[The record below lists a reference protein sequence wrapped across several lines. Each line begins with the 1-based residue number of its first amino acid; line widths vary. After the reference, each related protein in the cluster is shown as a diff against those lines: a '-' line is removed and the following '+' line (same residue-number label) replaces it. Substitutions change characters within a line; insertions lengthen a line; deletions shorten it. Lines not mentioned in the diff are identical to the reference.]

1 MMIDPRSVDTRSDE
15 RSEVE
20 YREAEKRLK
29 KIKSFYKNLANWAG
43 VSLFLLALDYFLSG
57 GISWSK
63 FPVFFW
69 GISLLMQVFQV
80 IRLQRMDKSW
90 EDRQMRR
97 FTGRSPQRSLS
108 GTGSEHPEDYSEE
121 LLTRKERE
129 MEDLRE
135 YHTAGKP
142 WNDKDLV

>member
-1 MMIDPRSVDTRSDE
+1 MMIEPQPSDNRSPELSDA
-15 RSEVE
+15 E

-43 VSLFLLALDYFLSG
+43 VSLFMLALDFFMTG
-57 GISWSK
+57 GITWSK
-63 FPVFFW
+63 YPVFFW
-69 GISLLMQVFQV
+69 GISILMQVFEV

-90 EDRQMRR
+90 EQRQMSRL
-97 FTGRSPQRSLS
+97 TGRPMSTSNN
-108 GTGSEHPEDYSEE
+108 ENPEDYSDE
-121 LLTRKERE
+121 LLNQKGRE

-135 YHTAGKP
+135 YRKAGKP

>member
-1 MMIDPRSVDTRSDE
+1 MMIDPQSVDTRSAE
-15 RSEVE
+15 RSDVE

-43 VSLFLLALDYFLSG
+43 VSLFMLALDYFLSG

-90 EDRQMRR
+90 EERQMRR
-97 FTGRSPQRSLS
+97 FTGRSIS
-108 GTGSEHPEDYSEE
+108 GSNSNNPEDYSDEV
-121 LLTRKERE
+121 LNRKERQ
-129 MEDLRE
+129 MDDLKE
-135 YHTAGKP
+135 YRTAGKP

>member
-1 MMIDPRSVDTRSDE
+1 MIDPQSVDTRSAE
-15 RSEVE
+15 RSDVE

-43 VSLFLLALDYFLSG
+43 VSLFMLALDYFLSG

-90 EDRQMRR
+90 EERQMRR
-97 FTGRSPQRSLS
+97 FTGRSIS
-108 GTGSEHPEDYSEE
+108 GSNSNNPEDYSDE
-121 LLTRKERE
+121 LLNRKERQ
-129 MEDLRE
+129 MDDLKE
-135 YHTAGKP
+135 YRTAGKP

>member
-1 MMIDPRSVDTRSDE
+1 MMIDQRPQGHYSTEMSDA
-15 RSEVE
+15 E

-43 VSLFLLALDYFLSG
+43 VSIFLLALDYFLSG

-69 GISLLMQVFQV
+69 GISIVMQVFEV
-80 IRLQRMDKSW
+80 IRLQRMDKAW
-90 EDRQMRR
+90 EQRQMSRL
-97 FTGRSPQRSLS
+97 TGRPVSSLNNDNQ
-108 GTGSEHPEDYSEE
+108 EDYSDE
-121 LLTRKERE
+121 LLNSKEIE

-135 YHTAGKP
+135 YRKAGKP

>member
-1 MMIDPRSVDTRSDE
+1 MMIDPQTVDTRSDE
-15 RSEVE
+15 RSEAE

-29 KIKSFYKNLANWAG
+29 KIKNFYKNLANWAG
-43 VSLFLLALDYFLSG
+43 VSLFMLALDYFLSG

-63 FPVFFW
+63 YPVFFW
-69 GISLLMQVFQV
+69 GISLVIDVFQV

-97 FTGRSPQRSLS
+97 FTGRTI
-108 GTGSEHPEDYSEE
+108 GGSNSNHPEDFSEE
-121 LLTRKERE
+121 LLNRKE

-135 YHTAGKP
+135 YRKAEKP

>member
-1 MMIDPRSVDTRSDE
+1 MIEPQPSVNRTHELSDA
-15 RSEVE
+15 E

-43 VSLFLLALDYFLSG
+43 VSIFLLALDYFMSG

-63 FPVFFW
+63 YPVFFW
-69 GISLLMQVFQV
+69 GISIVMQIFEV
-80 IRLQRMDKSW
+80 IRLQRMDKAW
-90 EDRQMRR
+90 EQRQMSRL
-97 FTGRSPQRSLS
+97 TGRPIRTSND
-108 GTGSEHPEDYSEE
+108 ENAEDFSDE
-121 LLTRKERE
+121 LLNRKDKE

-135 YHTAGKP
+135 YRKAGKP

>member
-1 MMIDPRSVDTRSDE
+1 MMIDPQSVDTRSAE
-15 RSEVE
+15 RSDVE

-43 VSLFLLALDYFLSG
+43 VSLFMLALDYFLSG

-90 EDRQMRR
+90 EERQMRR
-97 FTGRSPQRSLS
+97 FTGRSIS
-108 GTGSEHPEDYSEE
+108 GSNSNNPEDYSDE
-121 LLTRKERE
+121 LLNRKERQ
-129 MEDLRE
+129 MDDLKE
-135 YHTAGKP
+135 YRTAGKP

>member
-1 MMIDPRSVDTRSDE
+1 MIDPRSVDTRPDE
-15 RSEVE
+15 RTEAE

-43 VSLFLLALDYFLSG
+43 VSLFMLALDYFLSG

-63 FPVFFW
+63 YPVFFW
-69 GISLLMQVFQV
+69 GISLVIDVFQV

-97 FTGRSPQRSLS
+97 FTGRTISRSNS
-108 GTGSEHPEDYSEE
+108 DNPEDYSEE
-121 LLTRKERE
+121 LLNKKERQ
-129 MEDLRE
+129 MDDLKE
-135 YHTAGKP
+135 YRTAGKP

>member
-1 MMIDPRSVDTRSDE
+1 MMIDPRSVDTRPDE
-15 RSEVE
+15 RTEAE

-43 VSLFLLALDYFLSG
+43 VSLFMLALDYFLSG

-63 FPVFFW
+63 YPVFFW
-69 GISLLMQVFQV
+69 GISLVIDVFQV

-97 FTGRSPQRSLS
+97 FTGRTISRSNS
-108 GTGSEHPEDYSEE
+108 DNPEDYSEE
-121 LLTRKERE
+121 LLNRKERE
-129 MEDLRE
+129 MGDQRE
-135 YHTAGKP
+135 YSKAGKP

>member
-1 MMIDPRSVDTRSDE
+1 MMIDPRSVDTHPDE
-15 RSEVE
+15 RTEAE

-43 VSLFLLALDYFLSG
+43 VSLFMLALDYFLSG

-63 FPVFFW
+63 YPVFFW
-69 GISLLMQVFQV
+69 GISLVIDVFQV

-97 FTGRSPQRSLS
+97 FTGRTISRSNS
-108 GTGSEHPEDYSEE
+108 DNPEDYSEE
-121 LLTRKERE
+121 LLNKKERQ
-129 MEDLRE
+129 MDDLKE
-135 YHTAGKP
+135 YRTAGKP

>member
-1 MMIDPRSVDTRSDE
+1 MMIDPRSVDTRPDE
-15 RSEVE
+15 RTEAE

-90 EDRQMRR
+90 EERQMRR
-97 FTGRSPQRSLS
+97 FTGRSIS
-108 GTGSEHPEDYSEE
+108 GSNSNNPEDYSDE
-121 LLTRKERE
+121 LLNRKERQ
-129 MEDLRE
+129 MDDLKE
-135 YHTAGKP
+135 YRTAGKP

>member
-1 MMIDPRSVDTRSDE
+1 MMIDPRSVDTRPDE
-15 RSEVE
+15 RTEAE

-43 VSLFLLALDYFLSG
+43 VSLFMLALDYFLSG

-63 FPVFFW
+63 YPVFFW
-69 GISLLMQVFQV
+69 GISLVIDVFQV

-97 FTGRSPQRSLS
+97 FTGRTISRSNS
-108 GTGSEHPEDYSEE
+108 DNPEDYSEE
-121 LLTRKERE
+121 LLNKKERQ
-129 MEDLRE
+129 MDDLKE
-135 YHTAGKP
+135 YRTAGKP

>member
-1 MMIDPRSVDTRSDE
+1 MIDPQSVDTRSAE
-15 RSEVE
+15 RSDVE

-43 VSLFLLALDYFLSG
+43 VSLFMLALDYFLSG

-63 FPVFFW
+63 YPVFFW

-90 EDRQMRR
+90 EERQMRR
-97 FTGRSPQRSLS
+97 FTGRSIS
-108 GTGSEHPEDYSEE
+108 GSNSNNPEDYSDE
-121 LLTRKERE
+121 LLNRKERQ
-129 MEDLRE
+129 MDDLKE
-135 YHTAGKP
+135 YRTAGKP

>member
-1 MMIDPRSVDTRSDE
+1 MMIDPRSVDTHPDE
-15 RSEVE
+15 RTEAE

-43 VSLFLLALDYFLSG
+43 VSLFMLALDYFLSG

-63 FPVFFW
+63 YPVFFW
-69 GISLLMQVFQV
+69 GISLVIDVFQV

-97 FTGRSPQRSLS
+97 FTGRTISRSNS
-108 GTGSEHPEDYSEE
+108 DNPEDYSEE
-121 LLTRKERE
+121 LLNRKERE
-129 MEDLRE
+129 MGDQRE
-135 YHTAGKP
+135 YSKAGKP